1 MVSWSLNEFNK
12 TLRNARLDS
21 RIKKELLKDG
31 QDDVNEMQEV
41 LLGKRGVEVLT
52 GKYSLGIDDRYVDTS
67 AFWIFEMSNSVY
79 FPQLC
84 YYRRCLC
91 PLQHHCPSF
100 KHFLS
105 SSKPR

>member
-1 MVSWSLNEFNK
+1 MVSSTLNEFDR

-21 RIKKELLKDG
+21 RIEKELLKDG
-31 QDDVNEMQEV
+31 QDEVKEMREV
-41 LLGKRGVEVLT
+41 LLGKRGAEVLT
-52 GKYSLGIDDRYVDTS
+52 GKYSLGIDDRYVDMCP
-67 AFWIFEMSNSVY
+67 FWIFEMSNAGY

-91 PLQHHCPSF
+91 PLQHHCPPF

-105 SSKPR
+105 SSKPT

>member
-1 MVSWSLNEFNK
+1 MVSWTLNEFNK

-21 RIKKELLKDG
+21 RIQKELLKDG
-31 QDDVNEMQEV
+31 QDDVNEMREV

-52 GKYSLGIDDRYVDTS
+52 GKYSLGIDDRYVDTY
-67 AFWIFEMSNSVY
+67 AFWIFEMSNSGY

-91 PLQHHCPSF
+91 PLQHHCPPF
-100 KHFLS
+100 KHFLP